1 MKQPGNYTTKGHDM
15 STAKPARKRVRKI
28 TKRKAPVGKITTTVL
43 PDGMTPGHPLIT
55 EYPRRL
61 RWDEE
66 FVILQTEGACRPRKA
81 GKHPLT
87 GRQLYR
93 MVKVVLLH
101 AKGRITHPNVWHR
114 QSSEAPQRKAIRVA
128 TAITLCQ
135 SCPVISQ
142 CESFAAGHPA
152 SDGTVLAGQYYG
164 TGRVKNYKAKG
175 LKPGIKDL
183 MDEWNETVQGRTPK
197 GRITK
202 RFIRDLK
209 TRPAF
214 SPSKIR
220 RHMDGSITE
229 YSPFVETIQ
238 AVAVEITTEKLRD
251 LNNDLATE
259 RFDDEIMPILTD
271 SIRDDLSDL
280 MGELFTR

>member
-28 TKRKAPVGKITTTVL
+28 TERKAPVGTITTTVL
-43 PDGMTPGHPLIT
+43 PDGMAPGHPLIT

-93 MVKVVLLH
+93 MVKVTLLH
-101 AKGRITHPNVWHR
+101 VAGSVIHQNVWVRQHR
-114 QSSEAPQRKAIRVA
+114 EKNAAVRVA
-128 TAITLCQ
+128 TAITVCQ
-135 SCPVISQ
+135 SCPVISL
-142 CESFAAGHPA
+142 CESYADGHPA
-152 SDGTVLAGQYYG
+152 TDGTVLAGRFYG
-164 TGRVKNYKAKG
+164 KGRGAKVNG
-175 LKPGIKDL
+175 KIADPGIKDL
-183 MDEWNETVQGRTPK
+183 MDEWNDTVQGQTPK
-197 GRITK
+197 GTITK

-209 TRPAF
+209 TKRPF
-214 SPSKIR
+214 SPTKIR
-220 RHMDGSITE
+220 RHMDGTITE
-229 YSPFVETIQ
+229 YSPLVESIQ

-251 LNNDLATE
+251 LNNDLAAE
-259 RFDDEIMPILTD
+259 RFDDEIMPVLTD

>member
-1 MKQPGNYTTKGHDM
+1 MKQPANYTTKGHDM
-15 STAKPARKRVRKI
+15 NTAKPARKRVRRI
-28 TKRKAPVGKITTTVL
+28 TKRKAPVGTITTTVL

-66 FVILQTEGACRPRKA
+66 FVILQTEGACRPRKN
-81 GKHPLT
+81 GKHAET
-87 GRQLYR
+87 GKQLYR
-93 MVKVVLLH
+93 MVRVVLLH
-101 AKGRITHPNVWHR
+101 VKGRITHPNVWHR
-114 QSSEAPQRKAIRVA
+114 LPSEAPQRKATRVA
-128 TAITLCQ
+128 TAITVCQ
-135 SCPVISQ
+135 SCPVIDV

-229 YSPFVETIQ
+229 YSPHIEAIQ
-238 AVAVEITTEKLRD
+238 AVAVELHSEGMER
-251 LNNDLATE
+251 ATLE
-259 RFDDEIMPILTD
+259 AQYPILTD
-271 SIRDDLSDL
+271 EIRDDIVDL
-280 MGELFTR
+280 MDDLFIK